1 MKKIL
6 RLILAAAC
14 LLLFSVTAAQAAEK
28 VLTASCPASGQG
40 QVIWQQNKA
49 GRYLCLPGGW
59 DASAISLS
67 VAGLDCIYIG
77 EEQQEIRLN
86 EPADLQPYLG
96 IRVPV
101 RGGDGMGMGNLLI
114 IQGSPVTSLM
124 FQIDDKGFRAIN
136 GSQDRSITAGTV
148 IAVESDGIESCN
160 GQLRLM
166 KTRGK
171 NSFTY
176 NKKSYEFK
184 LEEKAPLGGM
194 PKDRTWLLLANYADV
209 SMLRN
214 QITLDLCR
222 EIGLPYSVR
231 CAPAD
236 VWVNG
241 QYLGLYLLTEKIQIK
256 KHRVNITNLE
266 DAMKEVNSESL
277 DSFKSSTIKDGPLPF
292 MRGYEIPN
300 DPEDITGGYLVTI
313 EKPYRM
319 GKFGYPGVGTIQN
332 IYFRVKEPTNPSLAE
347 IRYLAERIGGMHDA
361 VFAEDGLDPAT
372 GKHYS
377 EFLDVNSFALKFLVD
392 DVSKNYD
399 AAAGS
404 QYMFKDSD
412 KADPL
417 FYAGPAWDYDI
428 SYGNAWRYTTAET
441 DYYAMKPEAKYFYAQ
456 LGKHG
461 DFRELL
467 KEKWR
472 DIVRPAMAVL
482 IGEREAAPDGILK
495 SFDEYVAAISQSAAM
510 NEVRRNKGT
519 PLTKDAGTDFKSGT
533 EYLGPWLVRRTHY
546 LDQTYAMT
554 EGGDAA
560 QAENAEGTESN
571 RQEGEQ

>member
-1 MKKIL
+1 
-6 RLILAAAC
+6 
-14 LLLFSVTAAQAAEK
+14 
-28 VLTASCPASGQG
+28 
-40 QVIWQQNKA
+40 
-49 GRYLCLPGGW
+49 
-59 DASAISLS
+59 
-67 VAGLDCIYIG
+67 
-77 EEQQEIRLN
+77 
-86 EPADLQPYLG
+86 
-96 IRVPV
+96 
-101 RGGDGMGMGNLLI
+101 
-114 IQGSPVTSLM
+114 
-124 FQIDDKGFRAIN
+124 
-136 GSQDRSITAGTV
+136 
-148 IAVESDGIESCN
+148 
-160 GQLRLM
+160 
-166 KTRGK
+166 
-171 NSFTY
+171 
-176 NKKSYEFK
+176 
-184 LEEKAPLGGM
+184 
-194 PKDRTWLLLANYADV
+194 
-209 SMLRN
+209 MLRN

-266 DAMKEVNSESL
+266 DAMKEVNSEPL
-277 DSFKSSTIKDGPLPF
+277 NSFKSSTIKNGPLPF

-361 VFAEDGLDPAT
+361 IFAEDGRDPAT
-372 GKHYS
+372 GKHFS

-472 DIVRPAMAVL
+472 DVVRPAMAVL
-482 IGEREAAPDGILK
+482 IGEREPEPDGILK
-495 SFDEYVAAISQSAAM
+495 SFDEYVAAISKSAAM

-519 PLTKDAGTDFKSGT
+519 PMTKDAGIDFKSGT
-533 EYLGPWLVRRTHY
+533 EYLGPWIVRRTHY

-560 QAENAEGTESN
+560 QTENAEGTEPAG
-571 RQEGEQ
+571 QEGGQ

>member
-1 MKKIL
+1 MKRVIRIIL
-6 RLILAAAC
+6 VTV
-14 LLLFSVTAAQAAEK
+14 LLLLLPVCAAQAAEK
-28 VLTASCPASGQG
+28 TLTASCPASGQG
-40 QVIWQQNKA
+40 QVVSQKNKA
-49 GRYLCLPGGW
+49 GRFLCLPGGW

-67 VAGLDCIYIG
+67 AEGLNCIYIG
-77 EEQQEIRLN
+77 DEQKEIRLN
-86 EPADLQPYLG
+86 QPADLRPYIG
-96 IRVPV
+96 QRVPV
-101 RGGDGMGMGNLLI
+101 RGDDGKGLGSLLI

-148 IAVESDGIESCN
+148 IAVEGDGTESCN
-160 GQLRLM
+160 SQLRLM

-184 LEEKAPLGGM
+184 LEDKAPLGGM

-231 CAPAD
+231 CTPAD
-236 VWVNG
+236 VWING

-266 DAMKEVNSESL
+266 EAMEKVNPEPL
-277 DSFKSSTIKDGPLPF
+277 DTFEKSSIKDGPLPF

-313 EKPYRM
+313 EKPFRM
-319 GKFGYPGVGTIQN
+319 GKFGYVGVGTIQN
-332 IYFRVKEPTNPSLAE
+332 VYFRIKEPTYPSLAE
-347 IRYLAERIGGMHDA
+347 IRYLAERIGQMHDA
-361 VFAEDGLDPAT
+361 VYAEDGRDPAT

-377 EFLDVNSFALKFLVD
+377 EFLDVNSFVLKFLVD
-392 DVSKNYD
+392 DMSKNYD

-412 KADPL
+412 KVDPL

-441 DYYAMKPEAKYFYAQ
+441 DYYALKPETKNFFAQ
-456 LGKHG
+456 LGKHE
-461 DFRELL
+461 DFRTLL
-467 KEKWR
+467 REKWR
-472 DIVRPAMAVL
+472 DAVRPAMAIL
-482 IGEREAAPDGILK
+482 IGEKEPKPDGILK
-495 SFDEYVAAISQSAAM
+495 PFTEYVAAISQSAAM
-510 NEVRRNKGT
+510 NEVRRGKGT
-519 PLTKDAGTDFKSGT
+519 PMTKDAGGDFVSGT
-533 EYLGPWLVRRTHY
+533 EYLGDWLVRRTHY
-546 LDQTYAMT
+546 LDQSYA
-554 EGGDAA
+554 AA
-560 QAENAEGTESN
+560 ESEEAIREESTAGTETTG
-571 RQEGEQ
+571 QEGE